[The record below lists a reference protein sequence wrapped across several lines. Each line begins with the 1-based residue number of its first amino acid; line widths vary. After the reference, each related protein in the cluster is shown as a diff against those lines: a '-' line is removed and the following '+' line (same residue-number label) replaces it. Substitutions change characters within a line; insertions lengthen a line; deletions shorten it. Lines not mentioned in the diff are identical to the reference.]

1 MLALL
6 SSPSL
11 KCIANFI
18 NISIHI
24 LATDLSVSAW
34 GASLLDLSAVFPA
47 YSWSQVSSDHTGNE
61 RNQTITITNNYWIF
75 TGNKAITKTITH
87 IKKIHM
93 ILKPINTIQWS
104 LNMKAVVC
112 IINTCILKLYLS
124 YPSFIECFLY
134 QIYKSTYMN
143 SVSIILPNLIK
154 I

>member
-61 RNQTITITNNYWIF
+61 RNQTITITNNYWIL
-75 TGNKAITKTITH
+75 NKAITKTITH